1 MGRLSRDE
9 EDAPEA
15 VEEVVS
21 VTVAFVLAIN
31 SIPVDVPQ
39 MGVWIGGGVT
49 MRNVTTVKAL
59 TREGTSILRGTD
71 WSYDMLRGAEW
82 QVRALGVG
90 EVTLERDLLHDIEWI
105 SVNGVKVSKGDL
117 HGGEFVGG
125 AVGRQAFE
133 SET

>member
-59 TREGTSILRGTD
+59 TREGTSILRGID

-105 SVNGVKVSKGDL
+105 SVNSVKVSKGDL